1 LAIIAVISGL
11 VLLWAALQRG
21 SLDAGWGYKNYWMA
35 PIRLAF
41 PFVAGL
47 WLYRVYDRLPRINLG
62 FLPLTAALLAAFMTP
77 VLPKLGSF
85 SCNGLYDALCV
96 LVVFPAILIAG
107 AHSRPG
113 SGLMAI
119 CKASGRL
126 SYPLYMTH
134 YPFMYVYANWVE
146 TKHPTQEQQV
156 YVALLLAPF
165 VILFAWVAV
174 KFFDEPIR
182 TKLRRHSF

>member
-1 LAIIAVISGL
+1 
-11 VLLWAALQRG
+11 
-21 SLDAGWGYKNYWMA
+21 
-35 PIRLAF
+35 
-41 PFVAGL
+41 
-47 WLYRVYDRLPRINLG
+47 
-62 FLPLTAALLAAFMTP
+62 
-77 VLPKLGSF
+77 
-85 SCNGLYDALCV
+85 
-96 LVVFPAILIAG
+96 
-107 AHSRPG
+107 
-113 SGLMAI
+113 MAI

-134 YPFMYVYANWVE
+134 YPFMYVYANWLE